1 MISAFQAVFGSLFH
15 ATRNFRRKNY
25 FNKVTRALCQNKFLT
40 NLFPSSRHSEQSKES
55 LKKIAKPHDCIPF
68 NTGKI
73 LRKTGHFS
81 QNQRFLEKV
90 VKQVQDDSVVKAF
103 DKNHRA
109 AFTLAEVLITFG
121 IIGIVA
127 ALTIP
132 TLVKNYEKFVLET
145 KFKKAKSVLFQTIKL
160 WQIDENNIL
169 TNLYHFNDD
178 IILRDYLLKYLK
190 GNIVQTPAELKPYF
204 TSIKNSTTEIH
215 YCPVSCCLH
224 PLYNNR
230 MIETSDGIMY
240 GACARD
246 NVIHFYF
253 DLNGYYKGPNKWGID
268 LFDFDYNNENKLYMF
283 PCASFYC
290 TNYFDRT
297 PTNVNDGLGCTACAS
312 KHRDYFKK
320 IDW

>member
-1 MISAFQAVFGSLFH
+1 MARLTSAFLAVFGSLFH
-15 ATRNFRRKNY
+15 TTRNFGRKNY
-25 FNKVTRALCQNKFLT
+25 FNKVTRALCQNKFLM
-40 NLFPSSRHSEQSKES
+40 NLFHTTRHPERSGATHVDTLGLPSIRHPEALAEGATHVSM
-55 LKKIAKPHDCIPF
+55 
-68 NTGKI
+68 
-73 LRKTGHFS
+73 
-81 QNQRFLEKV
+81 
-90 VKQVQDDSVVKAF
+90 F
-103 DKNHRA
+103 DKNRCA
-109 AFTLAEVLITFG
+109 AFTLAEVLITLG

-169 TNLYHFNDD
+169 TNPYHFNDD
-178 IILRDYLLKYLK
+178 IVLRDYLLKYLK

-268 LFDFDYNNENKLYMF
+268 LFDFDYDNENKLYMF
-283 PCASFYC
+283 QCASFYC